1 MRTVLAA
8 LCLLLLAGC
17 AAPGPGGDA
26 GGSTLSAGCSRHGDG
41 LCGIGPQG
49 KQNKR

>member
-1 MRTVLAA
+1 MRAILAT
-8 LCLLLLAGC
+8 LCLLMLAGC
-17 AAPGPGGDA
+17 AAPGPGGDVA
-26 GGSTLSAGCSRHGDG
+26 GDRPGAGCARHGGD